1 MTKLSLDTL
10 LASLVEHI
18 SEMKEAINT
27 MESVLKTLPKESPP
41 DITPD
46 LRKLYTLC
54 QNLIEKGQLKAAIAQ
69 ELKEGIRHLNHEIEG
84 KYTAL
89 TNDLRTQRDKL
100 EIATKRLTLSFNR
113 RDGLIG
119 AGITMALVLLFVGLG
134 YGLSY
139 YRNLAL
145 AEQNKRRYALISY
158 AYKDIDEKKAEVKA
172 KEKRA
177 QAILESNKRLKTFVR
192 NGNDLDWLNC
202 QSENAEIFENGSRR
216 ICRLK
221 FWLDPPTK

>member
-1 MTKLSLDTL
+1 MAKPSLDTL
-10 LASLVEHI
+10 FASLVEHI
-18 SEMKEAINT
+18 SEMKESLHT
-27 MESVLKTLPKESPP
+27 MEGVLKKLPKESPP

-54 QNLIEKGQLKAAIAQ
+54 QNLIEKGQFKAAIAQ
-69 ELKEGIRHLNHEIEG
+69 ELREGMRQINHEIEG
-84 KYTAL
+84 KYTAIN
-89 TNDLRTQRDKL
+89 NDLRTQRDKL

-119 AGITMALVLLFVGLG
+119 AGITMALVLLFIGLG
-134 YGLSY
+134 YGLSH

-145 AEQNKRRYALISY
+145 KEQNERRYALLSY
-158 AYKDIDEKKAEVKA
+158 AYKDIDEKKSELKA
-172 KEKRA
+172 KEKHA

-202 QSENAEIFENGSRR
+202 QSENAEIFENKGRR